1 MASDVTTLAAQ
12 ISNGIQGLFAR
23 EYGRGPERA
32 RTYFNDECVVV
43 VLHGGL
49 LANEERFVQ
58 EGEEELVRQVRQ
70 HFERL
75 ITPEIT
81 AVVADA
87 TGRRVLTYHS
97 QILFHPTRTFELFVL
112 DEPPARD

>member
-1 MASDVTTLAAQ
+1 MPSDVTTLAAQ

-49 LANEERFVQ
+49 LANEERFVE
-58 EGEEELVRQVRQ
+58 EGDEDLVRQVRQ
-70 HFERL
+70 RFERL
-75 ITPEIT
+75 ITAEMT
-81 AVVADA
+81 ALVQEA
-87 TGRRVLTYHS
+87 TGRQVLTYHS

-112 DEPPARD
+112 DAPVGRS